1 MKRYHFRVEKL
12 LSLKKYNEKEWE
24 IRLAQ
29 EAGEC
34 IRIENRIEHNLFEK
48 ARTMQERRFNG
59 PVQLNEL
66 LTSELY
72 IRRLGQETVQLE
84 EELVEKEATRESVR
98 KEYLEASKERKVLDK
113 LKERQEGEFYREQLR
128 EEVKGM
134 DDISNAMYIRK
145 QES

>member
-1 MKRYHFRVEKL
+1 MKRYHFRLEKL

-29 EAGEC
+29 AAGEC
-34 IRIENRIEHNLFEK
+34 IRIENRIEQNLFEK
-48 ARTMQERRFNG
+48 ARTMQECRFTG
-59 PVQLNEL
+59 PLQLNEL
-66 LTSELY
+66 LTSEFY

-84 EELVEKEATRESVR
+84 EELVEKEGERESVR
-98 KEYLEASKERKVLDK
+98 KEYLEASKKRKVLDK
-113 LKERQEGEFYREQLR
+113 LKERQEGEFYRKQLR